1 MSRLLRC
8 VWATGSGFCRA
19 ESEEPV
25 FGTTYTEVF
34 MRYEHPETG
43 DVVETETHEAALD
56 YDAYRTVRV
65 ASGQGGA
72 VSGNPTQS
80 VRVGASHTF
89 TFTPDNGHAVAS
101 IESNCS
107 GRKTDNSYTVDVG
120 QDNCFVEATFQQ
132 VAVGETLRMSI
143 ETPADGQVYSGIG
156 TFQGWAVAQEG
167 IDRVDL
173 YVDGAF
179 FQSAPYGGSRGD
191 VGNVFPDVPNSNNS
205 GYALAFNYGNLA
217 EGSHSL
223 RAVAVTEDGR
233 TLEKFS
239 SFSVTKF
246 HKPFIGSQDTVNM
259 NGAFCLVQGNR
270 MSVVD
275 ALIDGKSYDIS
286 LEWRTGTQGFEIY
299 RIR

>member
-1 MSRLLRC
+1 MPSI
-8 VWATGSGFCRA
+8 TIST
-19 ESEEPV
+19 S
-25 FGTTYTEVF
+25 
-34 MRYEHPETG
+34 
-43 DVVETETHEAALD
+43 
-56 YDAYRTVRV
+56 
-65 ASGQGGA
+65 S
-72 VSGNPTQS
+72 
-80 VRVGASHTF
+80 ASHTF
-89 TFTPDNGHAVAS
+89 TFTPDNGYAVAS
-101 IESNCS
+101 IQSNCS
-107 GRKTDNSYTVDVG
+107 GRKTGNSYTVDVD
-120 QDNCFVEATFQQ
+120 QDNCFVEATFNQF
-132 VAVGETLRMSI
+132 AVGETLRMSI

-259 NGAFCLVQGNR
+259 NGAFCSVQGNR